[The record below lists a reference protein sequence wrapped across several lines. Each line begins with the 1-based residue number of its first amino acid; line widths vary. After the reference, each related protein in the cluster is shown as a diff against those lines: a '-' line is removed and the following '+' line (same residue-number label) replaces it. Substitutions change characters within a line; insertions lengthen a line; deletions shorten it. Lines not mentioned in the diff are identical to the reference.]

1 MSGRQGTRI
10 LVAGGAGFLGSHLC
24 ERLLEQGAEVVCVDN
39 LQTGSESN
47 LTASANHAG
56 FTFVR
61 VDIVDPLPASV
72 TEQTYDTIY
81 NLACAASPPAY
92 QLDPEHTMLTCV
104 VGTLNMLKLA
114 ERCNARLLFTST
126 SEIYGD
132 PLVHPQREDYRG
144 NVNPIGPRAC
154 YDEGKRAAETLCFD
168 YERMGKVSVR
178 VARIFNT
185 YGPRLRPEDGRV
197 VSNFCTQSLAGEPL
211 TIYGD
216 GEQTRSFCYV
226 DDQIRGLML
235 LADHDGEQPGPV
247 NIGNSNEITIRELAD
262 RVQELTGRNSPL
274 IQLPLPKDD
283 PQRRK
288 PVIDRAKKVLGW
300 EPNVKL
306 ADGLRITI
314 DWFADQARSVEAA

>member
-1 MSGRQGTRI
+1 MSDERTRI

-24 ERLLEQGAEVVCVDN
+24 ERLLERGAEVDCVDN
-39 LQTGSESN
+39 LQTGSEDN
-47 LTASANHAG
+47 LMEAARQTGFRFFRADIIDPQPAAIAG
-56 FTFVR
+56 R
-61 VDIVDPLPASV
+61 S
-72 TEQTYDTIY
+72 YDVVY

-92 QLDPEHTMLTCV
+92 QRDPEHTMLTSV
-104 VGTLNMLKLA
+104 LGTLNLLKLA
-114 ERCNARLLFTST
+114 ERCGARLLFTST
-126 SEIYGD
+126 SEVYGD

-168 YERMGKVSVR
+168 YDRAGRVSVR
-178 VARIFNT
+178 VARLFNT

-226 DDQIRGLML
+226 EDMIRGLML
-235 LADHDGEQPGPV
+235 LADHDGDQPGPV
-247 NIGNSNEITIRELAD
+247 NIGNPNEITIRQLAD
-262 RVQELTGRNSPL
+262 SVREMTGHASPL
-274 IQLPLPKDD
+274 VRRPLPTDD

-288 PVIDRAKKVLGW
+288 PVIDLAKRVLGW
-300 EPNVKL
+300 EPRVAL
-306 ADGLRITI
+306 EDGLRRTL
-314 DWFADQARSVEAA
+314 DWFAVERQPAQAA